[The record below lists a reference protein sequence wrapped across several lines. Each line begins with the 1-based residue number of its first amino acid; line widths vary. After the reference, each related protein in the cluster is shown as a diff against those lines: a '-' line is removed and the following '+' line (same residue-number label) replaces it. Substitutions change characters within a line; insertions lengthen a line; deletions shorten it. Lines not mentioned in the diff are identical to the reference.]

1 MKSFEERLRL
11 ESAAWVDAGLVSTGQ
26 RTALL
31 ARYPEGEGG
40 GRFLAVLAGVGGA
53 LVLAGVCLL
62 IGSHWEQIGDWVKLG
77 GLVALLTG
85 AYTAGWRCLV
95 APGRY
100 PRIGDACFM
109 VGAGLFMAG
118 IALVSQIFHLN
129 SRPAS
134 GVKLWWL
141 GIAAVPWV
149 TGSKGAQFL
158 SVAALLTW
166 LGMELNTAD
175 SWIAL
180 TPGPWGGP
188 GPFTFLAVM
197 MLLNLANW
205 LAGLALRETR
215 FEAFAGL
222 QEKWGAGL
230 TCLGIYLLAFVRH
243 DWEWRSSP
251 NDNPATWPPLAL
263 AGGLVLAA
271 GWGAWRQSR
280 RDLLTLA
287 PWLGLTLVPVVAI
300 YLGWQI
306 GDAGWLWSILAWGTL
321 FMLNLFM
328 VHVGLATGRTGWVNL
343 GIGFIA
349 LNIITRYFD
358 LFGTMLQGGIF
369 FVVSGVIVLVLGI
382 GLERKRRALLRTLR
396 AREEAG

>member
-1 MKSFEERLRL
+1 MKTFEERLRL
-11 ESAAWVDAGLVSTGQ
+11 ESNAWVDDGLITAGTRS
-26 RTALL
+26 ALL
-31 ARYPEGEGG
+31 ARHPVGEGG

-62 IGSHWEQIGDWVKLG
+62 VGSHWEQIGDWVKLG
-77 GLVALLTG
+77 GLVTLLTG
-85 AYTAGWRCLV
+85 AYVTGWRCQV
-95 APGRY
+95 APGLY

-109 VGAGLFMAG
+109 VGAGLFLAG
-118 IALVSQIFHLN
+118 IALVSQIYHLN

-134 GVKLWWL
+134 GVMLWWL
-141 GIAAVPWV
+141 GIAAVPWL

-166 LGMELNTAD
+166 LGMELHTAD

-180 TPGPWGGP
+180 AGPNYDWWWHESYA
-188 GPFTFLAVM
+188 FIAVMTLLCLAV
-197 MLLNLANW
+197 W
-205 LAGLALRETR
+205 LAGLALRGTR
-215 FEAFAGL
+215 HAAFAGL
-222 QEKWGAGL
+222 HEKWGAGL
-230 TCLGIYLLAFVRH
+230 TCLGLYWLGFVRH
-243 DWEWRSSP
+243 EWARQHIHLGFNWS
-251 NDNPATWPPLAL
+251 PLAL

-280 RDLLTLA
+280 RELRGLA
-287 PWLGLTLVPVVAI
+287 PWLCLSLVPVVAVC
-300 YLGWQI
+300 LGWEI
-306 GDAGWLWSILAWGTL
+306 GDHGWLWSILAWGTL
-321 FMLNLFM
+321 FVLNLFM

-382 GLERKRRALLRTLR
+382 GLERKRRALLRTVR
-396 AREEAG
+396 NGEEAV